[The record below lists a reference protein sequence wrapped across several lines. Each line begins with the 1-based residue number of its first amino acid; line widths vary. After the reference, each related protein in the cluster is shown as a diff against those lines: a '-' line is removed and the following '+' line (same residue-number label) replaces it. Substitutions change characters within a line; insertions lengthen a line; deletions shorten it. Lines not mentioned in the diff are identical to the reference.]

1 MRYIL
6 GILFLLSFNSSAQIN
21 TGARFTSLASA
32 GVSLKDVWSI
42 QQNQAGLAAI
52 KNIIVAIAV
61 EKPFAGYELST
72 QSAIFVVPIE
82 KNVFGASF
90 QNYGFASYSQQRVG
104 FAFARSFGPRLAAA
118 LDFNYHSVKIQGYSS
133 SRAYSVEAGMQYQL
147 NKNLTL
153 GAHAANSN
161 QGSFEG
167 EANAGIPT
175 RFQVGGSYLFSEKV
189 LMAVTVEKVIG
200 YSIDNKFGLEYQL
213 LDLLA
218 LRAGIS
224 TNPFKHYAGF
234 GINYHKLKMD
244 VATASQPVLG
254 YSPQIAMSYEF

>member
-6 GILFLLSFNSSAQIN
+6 GILFLLSFNSSAQVN

-42 QQNQAGLAAI
+42 QQNQAGLTAV
-52 KNIIVAIAV
+52 KNLTVGIAM
-61 EKPFAGYELST
+61 EKPFAGYELSSQT
-72 QSAIFVVPIE
+72 AIVVIPVE

-104 FAFARSFGPRLAAA
+104 ISFARNFGPRLAAA
-118 LDFNYHSVKIQGYSS
+118 LDFNYHSVKVQGYSS
-133 SRAYSVEAGMQYQL
+133 SRGYSVEAGLQYQL
-147 NKNLTL
+147 NKYISL
-153 GAHAANSN
+153 GAHVANPN
-161 QGSFEG
+161 QGKFEG
-167 EANAGIPT
+167 ENAGIPA
-175 RFQVGGSYLFSEKV
+175 RFQAGGSYFFSEKV
-189 LMAVTVEKVIG
+189 LMAVAVEKVIG
-200 YSIDNKFGLEYQL
+200 YPVDNRFGLEYQL

-244 VATASQPVLG
+244 LATASQPVLG

>member
-1 MRYIL
+1 MKYIL
-6 GILFLLSFNSSAQIN
+6 GILFLLSFNSSAQVN
-21 TGARFTSLASA
+21 TGARFTSLGSA
-32 GVSLKDVWSI
+32 GVALQDVWSI
-42 QQNQAGLAAI
+42 QQNQAGLSAI
-52 KNIIVAIAV
+52 KKFTVAIAI

-72 QSAIFVVPIE
+72 QTAIVAIPVE

-133 SRAYSVEAGMQYQL
+133 SRAYSVEAGLQYQL
-147 NKNLTL
+147 TKNLSL
-153 GAHAANSN
+153 GAHVANPN
-161 QGSFEG
+161 QGKFEG
-167 EANAGIPT
+167 EANTGIPA
-175 RFQVGGSYLFSEKV
+175 RFQAGGSYLFSEKV
-189 LMAVTVEKVIG
+189 LMAVTVEKIIG
-200 YSIDNKFGLEYQL
+200 YPVDNRFGLEYQL
-213 LDLLA
+213 LDLFA
-218 LRAGIS
+218 LRAGVS